1 MTYKI
6 TRQILDFFTT
16 EDHSLIFQ
24 KIDKNL
30 FCKFMQLFEDGG
42 TPLHCAVQYFDHI
55 LIDRLIKDLDDSFLT
70 FKILNLR
77 DANGRTPEE
86 SADHIGKLTSKEV
99 LAWHLEHAIQ
109 ENDSKFEKLQKMIES
124 TVADSLRIEQE
135 DLFYSMIS
143 HYEKAKSLLES
154 GARTIEAYENLS
166 RAISKARDIC
176 PDFALDI
183 LGDIE

>member
-6 TRQILDFFTT
+6 TRQILNYFDTM
-16 EDHSLIFQ
+16 DHSVIFQ
-24 KIDKNL
+24 EIDKNS

-42 TPLHCAVQYFDHI
+42 TPLHCAVRYFNHI
-55 LIDRLIKDLDDSFLT
+55 LIDLLIKDLDDSFIT

-86 SADHIGKLTSKEV
+86 SADHMGKLTSKEV
-99 LAWHLEHAIQ
+99 LAWHLELAIQ
-109 ENDSKFEKLQKMIES
+109 ENDSKFVKLQKMIES
-124 TVADSLRIEQE
+124 AADSLRIEQE

-154 GARTIEAYENLS
+154 GARTIEAYENLN
-166 RAISKARDIC
+166 RAISKARDIF
-176 PDFALDI
+176 PDFAIDI